1 VEFGVDGSADSPRRG
16 RRGAYIPPV
25 MTSELDPAFVDDCP
39 YGPEGILID
48 KILDIDEASSRIVA
62 RMPSHDDLPI
72 TRTQRAHPVRHPRH
86 VAGGLMV
93 HATGIVGF
101 AHAYYLLGLR
111 HAEGWIGYGAKIH
124 GARFHSIAGP
134 GDPIIID
141 CRATKLRR
149 GDKRVLGRY
158 EFRFTQN
165 DRLVY
170 EGDQT
175 AMFFRVEEGDSLDL
189 SAG

>member
-1 VEFGVDGSADSPRRG
+1 
-16 RRGAYIPPV
+16 
-25 MTSELDPAFVDDCP
+25 MTTELDPAFVDDCP
-39 YGPEGILID
+39 YGPEGILLD
-48 KILDIDEASSRIVA
+48 KILEIDPDRSRIVA

-124 GARFHSIAGP
+124 SARFHSIAGP
-134 GDPIIID
+134 GEPVIID
-141 CRATKLRR
+141 CQATKMRK
-149 GDKRVLGRY
+149 GDRRVLGRY
-158 EFRFTQN
+158 AFRFTQGG
-165 DRLVY
+165 RLVY

-175 AMFFRVEEGDSLDL
+175 AMFFRVVEGEELDL
-189 SAG
+189 SAE